1 MARQSHNRTGSGA
14 TSVTIRRACTEDEP
28 ALRRLAHL
36 DSTKVPD
43 GPLLVAEVEGQLV
56 AGVSLVTHESMADP
70 FTRTIEIR
78 VLLELRAAQLD
89 EPESDGDARTRR
101 GAPYSASRTMG
112 RRLALASSSRRTG
125 VV

>member
-1 MARQSHNRTGSGA
+1 MARESRRQTGSGA
-14 TSVTIRRACTEDEP
+14 TSVTIRRARTEDESG
-28 ALRRLAHL
+28 LRRLAHL

-43 GPLLVAEVEGQLV
+43 GPMLVAEIEGELV
-56 AGVSLVTHESMADP
+56 AGVSLITHESFADP

-78 VLLELRAAQLD
+78 GLLELRASQLD
-89 EPESDGDARTRR
+89 EPESGGSRRRTS
-101 GAPYSASRTMG
+101 YSASRTMG